1 MILQG
6 SRLSRPAKFSK
17 TIMEF
22 GVATILKSQSRGLD
36 LDMSAQTQLILL
48 MKKIRHRLMWRIYEK
63 FSKTSF
69 SSHHLDNH
77 PDSLGRILDLSIS
90 PKETKKETQRS
101 RSMALEKAFLMLI
114 PWPWDLSWDRSAR
127 CLKNPWWKPTLDV
140 TWCEVWSFS
149 ADGALP
155 WKPPSWNLWGRLAN
169 NIQITMGG
177 WTQMR
182 SPPRTSWRKWPW
194 PCARGL

>member
-1 MILQG
+1 MQNQAPASLLGADSFQWISQFLEKKTLETERPRKNHCMPVSVMTLGEMILQG

-114 PWPWDLSWDRSAR
+114 P
-127 CLKNPWWKPTLDV
+127 
-140 TWCEVWSFS
+140 
-149 ADGALP
+149 
-155 WKPPSWNLWGRLAN
+155 
-169 NIQITMGG
+169 
-177 WTQMR
+177 
-182 SPPRTSWRKWPW
+182 
-194 PCARGL
+194 